1 MKDSYLIDAAIWSLS
16 NLHFEGMNRTGH
28 QNFCSLPINVL
39 EQIVK
44 VLDLWSKVYTQ
55 NDYSNSTTSSIL
67 SLLLYKDG
75 PNIYINANDV
85 TSRNFSF
92 SIILFFI
99 KTKCIIRSFI
109 FFFHQNKMYHLII
122 HIFCCIKD
130 AQLFM
135 LLYVNLK
142 SLFSKT

>member
-1 MKDSYLIDAAIWSLS
+1 MITAIPQLQLFCLCCSCNFPLQR
-16 NLHFEGMNRTGH
+16 RT
-28 QNFCSLPINVL
+28 
-39 EQIVK
+39 
-44 VLDLWSKVYTQ
+44 
-55 NDYSNSTTSSIL
+55 
-67 SLLLYKDG
+67 
-75 PNIYINANDV
+75 NIYINANDV

-109 FFFHQNKMYHLII
+109 FFFHQNKMYHPII

-135 LLYVNLK
+135 LLYVNPKIFKNITFQMTQYYSYEEQLQIY
-142 SLFSKT
+142 S